1 MRERDIWN
9 RKISHFSRSCCRWY
23 TLTIQSFIFQFYV
36 AKKTALLFEILPE
49 SLWLALYFSQQTCKA
64 WKCVSIRMRI
74 LHEKLLCNFFFQGLT
89 LEKVL
94 STLMSKV
101 GSTEGALTF
110 CQHSHSF
117 ALLQATFLTLPSHV
131 HVHFTVTTVLASIY
145 CIFGYATSKEAYG
158 QGWVYDWRN
167 LRYFIS

>member
-1 MRERDIWN
+1 MLQ
-9 RKISHFSRSCCRWY
+9 RK
-23 TLTIQSFIFQFYV
+23 
-36 AKKTALLFEILPE
+36 LLFCLKFFL
-49 SLWLALYFSQQTCKA
+49 SRFDLHCTS
-64 WKCVSIRMRI
+64 VSKPVRHGSVYQYAREFCMKNYCAI
-74 LHEKLLCNFFFQGLT
+74 FFFPGLT

-94 STLMSKV
+94 STLISKV

-158 QGWVYDWRN
+158 QGWVYD
-167 LRYFIS
+167 